1 MAGMTVRFWGTRGSI
16 PTPGRKTEKF
26 GGNTTCM
33 EIRSGETMIVL
44 DAGSGIRELGESWSR
59 EFQESVRASLL
70 LTHLHWDHI
79 QGFPFF
85 APAYASGNSLAIY
98 GQERASGGIRELL
111 GGQMQG
117 DYFPTPLSAM
127 RAQLEF
133 HSTAPEFFIDKLRIR
148 SCQLPHPG
156 GSLGFR
162 IESDDSVFV
171 LATDCELDLVAR
183 NAAEVQE
190 DQGTVRQYDSQ
201 LLEFF
206 RGADLLVIDCQFL
219 DEEYA
224 LRRGWGHN
232 PVACVVDLCT
242 QVKPKMLALFH
253 HDPQH
258 TDDMVSSIVMD
269 VFQRLEDRGAQDM
282 LIFAARE
289 GVTMLVRR
297 PRPPAKLSVVNQ

>member
-1 MAGMTVRFWGTRGSI
+1 MTVRFWGTRGSI
-16 PTPGRKTEKF
+16 PTPGRRTEKF
-26 GGNTTCM
+26 GGNTTCL
-33 EIRSGETMIVL
+33 EIRSGDTMIVL
-44 DAGSGIRELGESWSR
+44 DAGSGIREMGEAWTR
-59 EFQESVRASLL
+59 EFQQPVRANLL

-85 APAYASGNSLAIY
+85 APAYQAGNSLAIY
-98 GQERASGGIRELL
+98 GQDRRSVGIRELL

-133 HSTAPEFFIDKLRIR
+133 HSTANEFSIDHLRVR
-148 SCQLPHPG
+148 SLPLPHPG

-162 IESDDSVFV
+162 IESDESVFV
-171 LATDCELDLVAR
+171 LATDCELDLVAQ
-183 NAAEVQE
+183 NAEEVQQNR
-190 DQGTVRQYDSQ
+190 DAVRQFEPD

-206 RGADLLVIDCQFL
+206 RGVDLLVLDCQYL
-219 DEEYA
+219 DEEYPM
-224 LRRGWGHN
+224 RRGWGHN
-232 PVACVVDLCT
+232 PVACVVDLCA

-258 TDDMVSSIVMD
+258 TDDMVCSMVMD
-269 VFQRLEDRGAQDM
+269 AFQRLESRGTRDM
-282 LIFAARE
+282 LIFGARE

-297 PRPPAKLSVVNQ
+297 PRPPAKLGQ